1 MQQIDISKIV
11 PQKEDNKRKSTS
23 FERLSSI
30 MNKEIQ
36 FGSDKLSDKKKQQL
50 YSDLFMLL
58 SSGID
63 LRSAFEIIGDT
74 YAKEKDKK
82 MVETLINKVING
94 NTLSE
99 AFRSSGLFSPYEY
112 YSIQIGEET
121 ANLAK
126 VLNELNRFFA
136 RKIEQRK
143 KIVNAFTYPIIVV
156 ATAVLAVAFMLNFI
170 VPMFEEIYSRF
181 GQDLPVLTQYIIK
194 FSHKMPLLLLIFA
207 FMVLALFI
215 FYRFAKKKTWF
226 ANYRDSLLIKLPI
239 YGPIIKDIQLSRLFL
254 SMELLLSSKTPLL
267 SSIALAKEMTRFYPL
282 SIALIEIEKS
292 LIAGKTLSVA
302 MANFSIFT
310 KRIISL
316 IRVGEEVNQ
325 LEKTFTILKDL
336 YQDQV
341 EQRSNTISSILE
353 PLMVVFI
360 GIFVALI
367 LIAMYLPIFKMS
379 TNFAL

>member
-11 PQKEDNKRKSTS
+11 PQKEESKTSLIS
-23 FERLSSI
+23 FERLSDI
-30 MNKEIQ
+30 MNKDIQ
-36 FGSDKLSDKKKQQL
+36 FGADKLSDKKKQQL
-50 YSDLFMLL
+50 YSDLHMLL

-74 YAKEKDKK
+74 YTKEKDKK
-82 MVETLINKVING
+82 MVESLINKVING

-99 AFRSSGLFSPYEY
+99 AFRDSGLFSPYEY

-126 VLNELNRFFA
+126 VLDVLNRFFV
-136 RKIEQRK
+136 RKIDQRK

-156 ATAVLAVAFMLNFI
+156 VTAILAVAFMLNFI

-181 GQDLPVLTQYIIK
+181 DQDLPVLTQYIIK
-194 FSHKMPLLLLIFA
+194 FSHMMPILLPIFALLI
-207 FMVLALFI
+207 LTLFV
-215 FYRFAKKKTWF
+215 FYRYARKKTWY
-226 ANYRDSLLIKLPI
+226 AKYRDSLLIRMPI
-239 YGPIIKDIQLSRLFL
+239 YGSIIKDIQLSRLFL
-254 SMELLLSSKTPLL
+254 SMELLLSSKIPLL
-267 SSIALAKEMTRFYPL
+267 SGITLAKEMTHFYPL
-282 SIALIEIEKS
+282 HTALTEIEKS
-292 LIAGKTLSVA
+292 LITGKALSVA
-302 MANFSIFT
+302 MANYSIFT

-325 LEKTFTILKDL
+325 LEKTFTTLKDL

-341 EQRSNTISSILE
+341 EQKSNTISSILE
-353 PLMVVFI
+353 PLMVVFV
-360 GIFVALI
+360 GVFVALI

>member
-11 PQKEDNKRKSTS
+11 PQKEDSKTNSIS

-30 MNKEIQ
+30 MNKDIQ

-50 YSDLFMLL
+50 YSDLYMLL

-63 LRSAFEIIGDT
+63 LKSAFEIIGDT
-74 YAKEKDKK
+74 YTKEKDKK
-82 MVETLINKVING
+82 MVASLINKVING

-99 AFRSSGLFSPYEY
+99 AFRSSALFSPYEY

-126 VLNELNRFFA
+126 VLDELSRFFA

-143 KIVNAFTYPIIVV
+143 KIVSAFTYPIIVV
-156 ATAVLAVAFMLNFI
+156 VTAILAVAFMLNFI

-181 GQDLPVLTQYIIK
+181 GQNLPVLTQYIIK
-194 FSHKMPLLLLIFA
+194 FSHKMPLILLIFA
-207 FMVLALFI
+207 LIVLALFV
-215 FYRFAKKKTWF
+215 FYRFAKNKTWF
-226 ANYRDSLLIKLPI
+226 VKFRDSLLIKLPI